1 MTTEINK
8 NVYYVGDLCYVMTNE
23 WDEICDLSVFDNSK
37 VEFTLEDGRKYIQ
50 LSTAFG
56 DGTYNDLDGNPYSDD
71 SGTIGAVLVNN
82 ITDTEALN
90 EALGNG
96 LGHLHTFD
104 TELTEDNCFY
114 DNMVLHIVDVTIDTD
129 WGTDSDDEELDV
141 MDEDEIL
148 EKVALFG

>member
-1 MTTEINK
+1 M
-8 NVYYVGDLCYVMTNE
+8 
-23 WDEICDLSVFDNSK
+23 
-37 VEFTLEDGRKYIQ
+37 
-50 LSTAFG
+50 STAFG
-56 DGTYNDLDGNPYSDD
+56 DGTYNDLDGNPYSVD
-71 SGTIGAVLVNN
+71 SGTIGVVLVNN

-104 TELTEDNCFY
+104 TELTEDKCFY
-114 DNMVLHIVDVTIDTD
+114 DGGVLHIVDVTIDTD
-129 WGTDSDDEELDV
+129 CGPESDNEELDV

>member
-23 WDEICDLSVFDNSK
+23 WDEICELAVFDNFQS
-37 VEFTLEDGRKYIQ
+37 VFTLEDGRKYIQ

-56 DGTYNDLDGNPYSDD
+56 DGTYNDLDGNPYSVD
-71 SGTIGAVLVNN
+71 SGTIGAVHVNN

-104 TELTEDNCFY
+104 TELTEDNCEY
-114 DNMVLHIVDVTIDTD
+114 DNMVLYIGGVTIDTD
-129 WGTDSDDEELDV
+129 YGPESDNEEFDV

-148 EKVALFG
+148 ERVALFG